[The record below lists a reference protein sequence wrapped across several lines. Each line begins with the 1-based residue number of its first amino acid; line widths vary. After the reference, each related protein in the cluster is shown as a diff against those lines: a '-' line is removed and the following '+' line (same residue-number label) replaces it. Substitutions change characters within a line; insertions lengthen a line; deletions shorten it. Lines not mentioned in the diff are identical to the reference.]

1 MKYMENVLSYEN
13 YYKLRESAGWTNF
26 SKMQAQ
32 NSLNNSLYSV
42 IAEKGKESFYEAL
55 GFKRIP
61 HEFYVSG
68 MRKVIYKE

>member
-26 SKMQAQ
+26 SKTQAQ

-42 IAEKGKESFYEAL
+42 IAVENNETVAMGRLIGDGQIF
-55 GFKRIP
+55 R
-61 HEFYVSG
+61 
-68 MRKVIYKE
+68 